1 MSFLRSRRNS
11 LIHPLI
17 KQSLADTFTDQEMV
31 ALSRRGTVAT
41 LAAGQRFATEGAVGQ
56 EAVVV
61 LEGTADVI
69 RDNAVI
75 ATVGAGTVLGE
86 LALLTGEPRNASLEA
101 HDELSILVMTRREFN
116 SVLDQCPRLAA
127 QIKNLA
133 MERSAV

>member
-1 MSFLRSRRNS
+1 MSFLRSRRNGQ
-11 LIHPLI
+11 IHPLV
-17 KQSLADTFTDQEMV
+17 KQSLADTFSDEEMI
-31 ALSRRGTVAT
+31 ALSRTGTVAT
-41 LAAGQRFATEGAVGQ
+41 LTAGQRFATEGAVGQ

-75 ATVGAGTVLGE
+75 ATVGAGTFLGE

-101 HDELSILVMTRREFN
+101 HDDLSILVMTPREFS

-127 QIKNLA
+127 QIEKLA
-133 MERSAV
+133 MERAAV